1 MGNTCQELARS
12 AESTFFGCSLE
23 EISPPSQ
30 TFLLRCH
37 NHTILFPFIF
47 LTFTSFAYFF
57 CSFVLFFCIV
67 FFSAAHG
74 GVPDKDVPGVRDGVC
89 TARRDGG
96 GLLLLQQVHVPEGP
110 G

>member
-12 AESTFFGCSLE
+12 AESTFLGVHLRKSVLPVRLFCSGV
-23 EISPPSQ
+23 IITPY
-30 TFLLRCH
+30 FFH
-37 NHTILFPFIF
+37 LFF
-47 LTFTSFAYFF
+47 LTVTSFAYFF